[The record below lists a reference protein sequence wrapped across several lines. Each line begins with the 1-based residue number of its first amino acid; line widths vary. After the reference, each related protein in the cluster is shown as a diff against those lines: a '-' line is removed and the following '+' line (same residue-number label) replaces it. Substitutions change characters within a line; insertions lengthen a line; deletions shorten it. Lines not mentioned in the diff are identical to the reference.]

1 MAGHRGLGCAIA
13 LAATLAAAP
22 AWASGS
28 GGGASEDAGQS
39 SALDRARGSIE
50 AENYGLAVE
59 RLNTLLPAQAD
70 NADVHNLL
78 GYALRKQ
85 GKLAEAEAA
94 YDRALEL
101 DPEHRGA
108 LEYKG
113 ELHVRR
119 GELDE
124 ARDLLSRLDEAC
136 GLFGCEE
143 YEELQKVI
151 KNAAKDS

>member
-1 MAGHRGLGCAIA
+1 MAGRRELRCAVT
-13 LAATLAAAP
+13 LAAVLAAAP
-22 AWASGS
+22 VWASG
-28 GGGASEDAGQS
+28 GGSIASEDAGQS
-39 SALDRARGSIE
+39 SALERARGSIQ
-50 AENYGLAVE
+50 AGNHGLAVE
-59 RLNTLLPAQAD
+59 RLNELLPKQAD
-70 NADVHNLL
+70 NPDVHNLL

-85 GKLAEAEAA
+85 GKLAKAEAA

-101 DPEHRGA
+101 DPDHRGA

-119 GELDE
+119 GELDR

-143 YEELQKVI
+143 HEELQKAI
-151 KNAAKDS
+151 EKATEDK